1 MRGRST
7 LARGLPLPASV
18 AEGPPQ
24 TSDAAVLRALLPYVW
39 PYRLRVAA
47 ALTLMVTAKLATVGV
62 PVLLKVLVDALT
74 PGAPVTAAWWA
85 APVALVLAYG
95 ALRLSSTLLT
105 ELRELVFLPVT
116 EGVTRAIARRAFDHL
131 MGLGLRFHLQR
142 QTGALTR
149 DIERGTRAVQSLV
162 SYSLYSVVP
171 TLVEVLLVLT
181 LLGAAFGAWYVT
193 VTLAALVAYVAY
205 TVRVTQWRTGIR
217 RQMNEAESVS
227 SSRAIDALLNY
238 ETVKYFNN
246 EGWEAQRYDDSL
258 LRLRR
263 ARMRTQASLSLLNVG
278 QQAIIAVALVAL
290 LWHAVDAVQAG
301 TMTLGDLVMVNA
313 FLLQLT
319 MPLNFLGVLYREIRQ
334 SLTDL
339 ARLFD
344 LLQQPQEV
352 RDAPDARPLR
362 LTQPPEVRFEDVHF
376 AYERERVILRGV
388 SFTIA
393 AGRTVAVVG
402 ASGAGKSTLARLLF
416 RFYDVGL
423 PGDSTGAG
431 RILIDG
437 QDVRSV
443 TLDSLRRAIG
453 VVPQDTVLFNDTIEY
468 NIRYGRPDADF
479 EAVREAA
486 RAAHILDFIERLP
499 QGWQTVVGER
509 GLKLSG
515 GEKQR
520 VAIART
526 LLKDPPILILDE
538 ATSALDSASERAI
551 QGELRRLA
559 RNRTTLV
566 IAHRLSTIVDADD
579 IVVLEHGQVV
589 ERGSHAALLA
599 AGGRYARL
607 WALQHSAA
615 APATAPSEP
624 SAGGTDGDQVA

>member
-7 LARGLPLPASV
+7 MARNLPLPAPVS
-18 AEGPPQ
+18 EGHPQ

-74 PGAPVTAAWWA
+74 PGAAAAASVWA
-85 APVALVLAYG
+85 APLALVLAYG
-95 ALRLSSTLLT
+95 ALRLSATLLT

-171 TLVEVLLVLT
+171 TLVEVLLVLV
-181 LLGAAFGAWYVT
+181 LLGAAFGAWYVA
-193 VTLAALVAYVAY
+193 VTLGALIAYVAY

-217 RQMNEAESVS
+217 RQMNEAESAS

-263 ARMRTQASLSLLNVG
+263 ARMRTQASLALLNVG
-278 QQAIIAVALVAL
+278 QQAIIAAALVAL

-301 TMTLGDLVMVNA
+301 AMTLGDLVMVNA

-344 LLQQPQEV
+344 LLRQPLEV
-352 RDAPDARPLR
+352 RDAPDARALR
-362 LTQPPEVRFEDVHF
+362 LTGPPEVRFEDVHF

-388 SFTIA
+388 SFTIP

-416 RFYDVGL
+416 RFYDVGTL
-423 PGDSTGAG
+423 GDSAGAG

-437 QDVRSV
+437 QDVRTL

-468 NIRYGRPDADF
+468 NIRYGSPEADF
-479 EAVREAA
+479 EAVRAAA

-551 QGELRRLA
+551 QDELRRLA

-566 IAHRLSTIVDADD
+566 IAHRLSTIVDADE
-579 IVVLEHGQVV
+579 IVVIEHGQVV
-589 ERGSHAALLA
+589 ERGTHAQLLA
-599 AGGRYARL
+599 AAGRYARL

-615 APATAPSEP
+615 STDTPD
-624 SAGGTDGDQVA
+624 AGEDHGDQVA

>member
-7 LARGLPLPASV
+7 LARGLPLPAPAS
-18 AEGPPQ
+18 EGHPQ

-47 ALTLMVTAKLATVGV
+47 ALALMVAAKLATVGV

-74 PGAPVTAAWWA
+74 PGAPAAAAWWA

-95 ALRLSSTLLT
+95 ALRLSATALT
-105 ELRELVFLPVT
+105 ELREWVFLPVT
-116 EGVTRAIARRAFDHL
+116 ESVTRAIARRAFDHL

-142 QTGALTR
+142 QTGVLTR

-162 SYSLYSVVP
+162 SYSLYSVLP

-181 LLGAAFGAWYVT
+181 LLGAAFGAWYVA
-193 VTLAALVAYVAY
+193 VTLAALVAYVAF

-217 RQMNEAESVS
+217 RQMNEAESIS
-227 SSRAIDALLNY
+227 SGRAIDALLNY

-290 LWHAVDAVQAG
+290 LWHAVAAVQAG
-301 TMTLGDLVMVNA
+301 AMTLGDLVMVNA

-344 LLQQPQEV
+344 LLQQPLEV

-362 LTQPPEVRFEDVHF
+362 VSGPPEVRFEDVHF

-388 SFTIA
+388 SFTIP

-416 RFYDVGL
+416 RFYDVGR
-423 PGDSTGAG
+423 PGDSAGAG

-437 QDVRSV
+437 QDVRTL

-468 NIRYGRPDADF
+468 NIRYGRPEADF
-479 EAVREAA
+479 DAVREAA
-486 RAAHILDFIERLP
+486 RAAHILAFIERLP

-538 ATSALDSASERAI
+538 ATSALDSVSERAI

-566 IAHRLSTIVDADD
+566 IAHRLSTIVDADE
-579 IVVLEHGQVV
+579 IVVLEHGQVI
-589 ERGSHAALLA
+589 ERGTHAALLA
-599 AGGRYARL
+599 AGGRYAQL

-615 APATAPSEP
+615 AAAEP
-624 SAGGTDGDQVA
+624 VAAAAGDHDGNQVA